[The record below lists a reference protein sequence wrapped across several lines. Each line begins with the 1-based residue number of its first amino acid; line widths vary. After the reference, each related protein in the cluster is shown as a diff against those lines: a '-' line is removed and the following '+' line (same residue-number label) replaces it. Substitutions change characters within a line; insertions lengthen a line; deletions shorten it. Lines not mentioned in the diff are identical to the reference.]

1 MNITPYY
8 GLKEPAQTEPYNID
22 DFNYNADIID
32 AELHDLD
39 AEKGDSISYDEENES
54 LKLKS
59 GDTVIST
66 TPFSG
71 GGGAIVNVSTGT
83 PSFIG
88 QTVTLEG
95 QYKTYTKTF
104 SEEGTVSFNVKFI
117 GEYELTCGGYTKMVT
132 VNALGEVYSTTID
145 EITVFAMHITGSSES
160 SPAAKVTYPAGSAN
174 ENFTPAKMNFST
186 GEFEWGSW
194 ENTWI
199 ASCFR
204 PCMLKYDGT
213 VDYYLDPDDYTKK
226 EDGTASDVSNSAYAG
241 NAMIEW
247 GQNGRRIYYKVV
259 PDSGSN
265 VNATVY
271 IADGKPDDDYKDW
284 SFINNQGVEVDHFY
298 TPIYNGSEISSKL
311 RSISGQT
318 PVKSKTA
325 TQEMTLAKAN
335 NQTSNVLWLT
345 EVMCDV
351 ILVNFLLLLIGK
363 STDTQTVFGNSNA
376 WGSSESDM
384 KATGG
389 MNKKG
394 LFYGENA
401 ESASNLGVK
410 VFGME
415 HWWGNQNR
423 RYAGHVNVNSI
434 QKVKL
439 TYGTQDG
446 STVTGYNEDG
456 NGYIST
462 GVNAGSSSGY
472 ILDMLFSGD
481 GYMVPKSQ
489 GGSETTH
496 YPDYVY
502 LTSSGT
508 YYAYRGGSCGG
519 YRRDAGAFYVH
530 LDYTASYSSWAIGSA
545 LSCKPLA

>member
-1 MNITPYY
+1 
-8 GLKEPAQTEPYNID
+8 
-22 DFNYNADIID
+22 
-32 AELHDLD
+32 
-39 AEKGDSISYDEENES
+39 
-54 LKLKS
+54 
-59 GDTVIST
+59 
-66 TPFSG
+66 
-71 GGGAIVNVSTGT
+71 
-83 PSFIG
+83 
-88 QTVTLEG
+88 
-95 QYKTYTKTF
+95 
-104 SEEGTVSFNVKFI
+104 
-117 GEYELTCGGYTKMVT
+117 
-132 VNALGEVYSTTID
+132 
-145 EITVFAMHITGSSES
+145 
-160 SPAAKVTYPAGSAN
+160 
-174 ENFTPAKMNFST
+174 
-186 GEFEWGSW
+186 
-194 ENTWI
+194 
-199 ASCFR
+199 
-204 PCMLKYDGT
+204 
-213 VDYYLDPDDYTKK
+213 
-226 EDGTASDVSNSAYAG
+226 
-241 NAMIEW
+241 
-247 GQNGRRIYYKVV
+247 
-259 PDSGSN
+259 
-265 VNATVY
+265 
-271 IADGKPDDDYKDW
+271 
-284 SFINNQGVEVDHFY
+284 
-298 TPIYNGSEISSKL
+298 
-311 RSISGQT
+311 
-318 PVKSKTA
+318 
-325 TQEMTLAKAN
+325 MTLAKAN

-351 ILVNFLLLLIGK
+351 ILINLLLLLIGK

-376 WGSSESDM
+376 WGSGESDM
-384 KATGG
+384 KTTGG

-394 LFYGENA
+394 LFYGENT

-481 GYMVPKSQ
+481 GYMIPKSQ

-508 YYAYRGGSCGG
+508 YYAYRGGDCGG
-519 YRRDAGAFYVH
+519 NRRYAGAFCVRLYNA
-530 LDYTASYSSWAIGSA
+530 ASYSYWLIGSA